1 MSEKIRIVE
10 EIYAN
15 FGRGNIAAIV
25 ETFADDI
32 HFVHAGGPEIPYAKD
47 RRGKGEAAEFFG
59 DLGAAVE
66 VTSFEP
72 RRYFERE
79 DEVVVLGRWSGRS
92 RPAGRAFESEW
103 AMLWGFDGAKVKS
116 YRAYED
122 TAAVA
127 RAFAS
132 Q

>member
-1 MSEKIRIVE
+1 VSELTRIVE

-15 FGRGNIAAIV
+15 FGRGDIAAIV
-25 ETFADDI
+25 DTFAEDI

-47 RRGKGEAAEFFG
+47 RRGKREAAAFFA
-59 DLGAAVE
+59 DLAAAVE
-66 VTSFEP
+66 VTSFTP
-72 RRYFERE
+72 GRFFERGN
-79 DEVVVLGRWSGRS
+79 EVVALGHWSGRS

-103 AMLWGFDGAKVKS
+103 AMLWVFDGKNVKS

-122 TAAVA
+122 TATVA
-127 RAFAS
+127 RAFA

>member
-1 MSEKIRIVE
+1 VSELIGIVE

-15 FGRGNIAAIV
+15 FGRGNVDAIV
-25 ETFADDI
+25 ETFAEDI
-32 HFVHAGGPEIPYAKD
+32 HFVHAGGPDIPYAKD
-47 RRGKGEAAEFFG
+47 RRGKSEAAAFFA
-59 DLGAAVE
+59 DLAAAVE

-79 DEVVVLGRWSGRS
+79 NAVMVVGHWSGRS
-92 RPAGRAFESEW
+92 RPAGRAFASEW
-103 AMLWGFDGAKVKS
+103 AMLWEFDGKKVKF

-127 RAFAS
+127 KAFA